1 MYNKTITYTDYNG
14 NERTEVH
21 YFNLSKSEIM
31 KMEMSVAGG
40 LAEMIQRVVEAQ
52 DQTAII
58 KIFEELIQKSYGR
71 KTPDGRGFE
80 KKQEYLDAFIATPA
94 YDELFMELATNAEAG
109 TKKGEIVGVIAM
121 GVSVFTNLFFV
132 TLAAI
137 AGKFILDVLPPFF
150 INAFDF
156 CLPAILGGVM
166 AQYWKKMPV
175 FVPLI
180 FAICLGI
187 EYMPLPKGTPFPFA
201 ILVSIALGYFFY
213 QGTKK
218 KAAK

>member
-80 KKQEYLDAFIATPA
+80 KKQEYLDTFIATPA
-94 YDELFMELATNAEAG
+94 YDELFMELATNAEAASEFVN
-109 TKKGEIVGVIAM
+109 KIIPE
-121 GVSVFTNLFFV
+121 NL
-132 TLAAI
+132 A
-137 AGKFILDVLPPFF
+137 KQLPE
-150 INAFDF
+150 A
-156 CLPAILGGVM
+156 
-166 AQYWKKMPV
+166 
-175 FVPLI
+175 
-180 FAICLGI
+180 
-187 EYMPLPKGTPFPFA
+187 
-201 ILVSIALGYFFY
+201 
-213 QGTKK
+213 
-218 KAAK
+218 KAALN